1 MFLTVL
7 FGRTVKFY
15 PTSEQIDADQ
25 GRIMTPFINRYY
37 GKAHELA

>member
-15 PTSEQIDADQ
+15 PTSEQIDTDQ